1 MFQNHATLKQIRF
14 HLLSELRQIYTENE
28 SDSISRLIMEH
39 AGYPL
44 SVALRDPELVPP
56 AQVIAQINKIVA
68 DIRTRKPIQY
78 ILGSTIFCDIS
89 LKVNEH
95 VLIPRPETEEMI
107 HHILAASQES
117 PRRIIDLGCGSGC
130 IALALKQAN
139 TESEVWG
146 VDFSKEALSVA
157 RENGRDNKLDVRWE
171 HLDLLDQAHLLT
183 GQSFDLVVSNPPY
196 VLISEQKLMEE
207 NVLLFEPGSALFVED
222 ADPLVFYRAIASFC
236 KLHLENGGQ
245 VWVEIN
251 EKLGRETGR
260 IFTEEGFS
268 KVDIRKDIHNKDR
281 YINAWR

>member
-28 SDSISRLIMEH
+28 SESISRLIMEH
-39 AGYPL
+39 AGYPM

-78 ILGSTIFCDIS
+78 ILGSTIFCDLS

-107 HHILAASQES
+107 HHILAASQGS

-157 RENGRDNKLDVRWE
+157 KENGRDNKLDVHWE
-171 HLDLLDQAHLLT
+171 HLDLLDQAPLLT

-222 ADPLVFYRAIASFC
+222 TDPLVFYRAIASFC
-236 KLHLENGGQ
+236 NLHLEDGGQ

-251 EKLGRETGR
+251 EKLGRETGH

-268 KVDIRKDIHNKDR
+268 KVDIRKDIHNKNR